1 MKYMLDTDICSY
13 AIRNAF
19 PVLAARLAQTS
30 KRDACISVISYG
42 ELLVG
47 AEKSDT
53 RKRMFDG
60 IERIIQFLHVMPLD
74 EDVASIYAATR
85 ANLDIKGAPIGGNDI
100 WIGAHALSLGLTLVT
115 NNVREFKRIPK
126 LKIENW
132 TK

>member
-1 MKYMLDTDICSY
+1 
-13 AIRNAF
+13 
-19 PVLAARLAQTS
+19 
-30 KRDACISVISYG
+30 
-42 ELLVG
+42 
-47 AEKSDT
+47 
-53 RKRMFDG
+53 MFDG

-85 ANLDIKGAPIGGNDI
+85 ANLEIKGTPIGGNDI